1 MPSDKKV
8 KAVAE
13 LQEKVKKS
21 KSVFFANYA
30 GMNVQ
35 QQQELRRQIKAAG
48 GEITI
53 AKNRLVDYAL
63 GRPAGLGEK
72 LTSQLFAMFSYSD
85 EVSALKV
92 LAKFSKDNDKPVI
105 HAGFFEG
112 KVMSDKEVIALSN
125 TPGKDELIATM
136 LRTIKGP
143 IYGLRNV
150 LEAGP
155 RNLVY
160 ALSAI
165 KSQKE
170 KSN

>member
-8 KAVAE
+8 QSVAA
-13 LQEKVKKS
+13 LQEKAQKA

-30 GMNVQ
+30 GMNVKE
-35 QQQELRRQIKAAG
+35 QQELRREIKKAG
-48 GEITI
+48 GEVVI
-53 AKNRLVDYAL
+53 AKNRLVDVAL
-63 GRPAGLGEK
+63 GRPAGLADK
-72 LTSQLFAMFSYSD
+72 MISQIFTLFSYND

-92 LAKFSKDNDKPVI
+92 LAKFADDNKKPVI

-112 KVMSDKEVIALSN
+112 KVMNEAEVIALSK
-125 TPGKDELIATM
+125 TPGKDELIATV

-143 IYGLRNV
+143 AYGLRNV

-170 KSN
+170 KGN